1 MKAEEKKKKKDT
13 HRGKELLSYQ
23 SSWLKALPSNSRIDK
38 IVPRKL
44 NRRRRSYEEIMRR
57 CP

>member
-1 MKAEEKKKKKDT
+1 MKKKKKKKDT
-13 HRGKELLSYQ
+13 HRGEELLSYQ

-38 IVPRKL
+38 IVPRKF
-44 NRRRRSYEEIMRR
+44 NRRRRRSYEEIMRR